1 MKKFII
7 TLLFSLIVSTE
18 AFADLT
24 FNQEKVVTTQ
34 TDQIRGINFKPDG
47 TIMYVT
53 ERNGATD
60 NNIGRAANIIQ
71 YSLTTP
77 FDISTATETSNTRV
91 EEEDGVN
98 LAFLP
103 HAIEFKPD
111 GTRLF
116 IIANSGTLVY
126 QFDLST
132 PWDTSTITFSAKY
145 NVTGES
151 QLRTLTFKPD
161 GKRMYVSGKQN
172 HKLKEYI
179 LTNAWDITS
188 SNVSVG
194 AVSASL
200 ESADNNMRN
209 VQFNSLGTELYVGGN
224 QNNNMNKFTLSSA
237 WDIST
242 ISSSFTAYS
251 LSGDHS
257 NMRGFIFAQKFSR
270 LYVTD
275 DIDGGANRVIEYVA
289 SCSFTVNCEDASKDT
304 NVVALLEAQVELS
317 KRIIRHNT
325 LPIIHRIEWLRRHKN
340 YDNLNNFQAEISF
353 TNQRLSKLLD
363 NIKPN
368 AKRKKIKSDDDK
380 WFKWN
385 EGKIGVGKTN
395 EKTGSLA
402 RNIHTTGFVIGADK
416 KKNKDTMY
424 GYAFQFGTDNVDLK
438 TSSSGIFAKSYSLS
452 MYGTKLRE
460 NHIFSDGLIG
470 ISRIDLDLERE
481 ENTNILEGKRKGEQ
495 IFSTLNIGKRINTEN
510 LNFNPNIKFDL
521 GYTRLHEFKET
532 NGFGTTTDVLLFKQH
547 EILTGLGTA
556 SMIVDKTIK
565 HYKDRIIN
573 HSGRLEYVVDFS
585 PDSDAN
591 FYYVNDPS
599 TEFSKNIDLDT
610 EHNIRVGYG
619 FDVISITGWSFIGNF
634 ERFFTIDNGY
644 INEIYLSAG
653 YTPTESIDY
662 AMSIENNQVVLNYKR
677 AFSGIDV
684 KMSTNYNMLSHIP
697 EYGATINVV
706 SKF

>member
-7 TLLFSLIVSTE
+7 TLLFSLLVSTE

-77 FDISTATETSNTRV
+77 FDISTAIETSNTRV

-209 VQFNSLGTELYVGGN
+209 V
-224 QNNNMNKFTLSSA
+224 
-237 WDIST
+237 
-242 ISSSFTAYS
+242 
-251 LSGDHS
+251 
-257 NMRGFIFAQKFSR
+257 
-270 LYVTD
+270 
-275 DIDGGANRVIEYVA
+275 
-289 SCSFTVNCEDASKDT
+289 
-304 NVVALLEAQVELS
+304 
-317 KRIIRHNT
+317 
-325 LPIIHRIEWLRRHKN
+325 
-340 YDNLNNFQAEISF
+340 
-353 TNQRLSKLLD
+353 
-363 NIKPN
+363 
-368 AKRKKIKSDDDK
+368 
-380 WFKWN
+380 
-385 EGKIGVGKTN
+385 
-395 EKTGSLA
+395 
-402 RNIHTTGFVIGADK
+402 
-416 KKNKDTMY
+416 
-424 GYAFQFGTDNVDLK
+424 
-438 TSSSGIFAKSYSLS
+438 
-452 MYGTKLRE
+452 
-460 NHIFSDGLIG
+460 
-470 ISRIDLDLERE
+470 
-481 ENTNILEGKRKGEQ
+481 
-495 IFSTLNIGKRINTEN
+495 
-510 LNFNPNIKFDL
+510 
-521 GYTRLHEFKET
+521 
-532 NGFGTTTDVLLFKQH
+532 
-547 EILTGLGTA
+547 
-556 SMIVDKTIK
+556 
-565 HYKDRIIN
+565 
-573 HSGRLEYVVDFS
+573 
-585 PDSDAN
+585 
-591 FYYVNDPS
+591 
-599 TEFSKNIDLDT
+599 
-610 EHNIRVGYG
+610 
-619 FDVISITGWSFIGNF
+619 
-634 ERFFTIDNGY
+634 
-644 INEIYLSAG
+644 
-653 YTPTESIDY
+653 
-662 AMSIENNQVVLNYKR
+662 
-677 AFSGIDV
+677 
-684 KMSTNYNMLSHIP
+684 
-697 EYGATINVV
+697 
-706 SKF
+706 